1 MIEDYINNL
10 KVYDNFSFSIEDK
23 IRDLFGE
30 VCFYNGSGR
39 KKGGIMTKEESRF
52 SRQDTILLTPENIKN
67 EKDAVKFAKQAI
79 EYAEYLQGKRSTSPY
94 FRRTHRGDPLNPS

>member
-30 VCFYNGSGR
+30 VCFYNGSG
-39 KKGGIMTKEESRF
+39 KGGSMENKISPLKYKSPLHPKNVDPKNKEQVERCI
-52 SRQDTILLTPENIKN
+52 RE
-67 EKDAVKFAKQAI
+67 EVA
-79 EYAEYLQGKRSTSPY
+79 YAQMLETSATTSP
-94 FRRTHRGDPLNPS
+94 FTSPLVQRTHREP